1 MNNRINGTTPLAL
14 SWFTLHRLAW
24 ETPILHAPLTAH
36 AHLEQLQ
43 ALADALARAPAIGLD
58 TEFLRDRTYRAQL
71 CLLQLGTR
79 DQFHC
84 IDPLGN
90 DQLGLFATALA
101 SPAVT
106 KVMHAA
112 RQDLEVLW
120 PIYGAVTP
128 VFDTQVAAGLAG
140 WPAQVGY
147 ADLVQQLL
155 GVTLD
160 KSHTRT
166 DWSQRPLSAAQVSY
180 AIEDVRHLLPLR
192 DLLLGKLDALG
203 RLDWVAEDCSTL
215 GEALFVEPANAW
227 QRLKGLQELDDERLR
242 LAKALAAWR
251 ERKAADKDRPRSWI
265 LDDAGLRAIVNRVPR
280 DLDQMRRLAELA
292 PGFVEHSGPVLLALI
307 EELDLP
313 RQLPPLAGRRAP
325 DAEFNQQVKALAN
338 VVRQRATELG
348 IGPELLA
355 TRRDLEQL
363 ARGERQTPVLSGW
376 RAGVIG
382 KSLLALC

>member
-1 MNNRINGTTPLAL
+1 M
-14 SWFTLHRLAW
+14 
-24 ETPILHAPLTAH
+24 
-36 AHLEQLQ
+36 
-43 ALADALARAPAIGLD
+43 ADALATAPAIGLD
-58 TEFLRDRTYRAQL
+58 TEFLRERTYRAQL

-120 PIYGAVTP
+120 PLYGVVTP

-155 GVTLD
+155 DVALD

-192 DLLLGKLDALG
+192 DLLLEKLDKLG
-203 RLDWVAEDCSTL
+203 RLDWAAEDCSTL
-215 GEALFVEPANAW
+215 GEALFVEPASAW

-251 ERKAADKDRPRSWI
+251 ERKASDKDRPRSWI

-307 EELDLP
+307 EELALP
-313 RQLPPLAGRRAP
+313 RQLPALAGRRPP
-325 DAEFNQQVKALAN
+325 DAQFNQQVKTLAN
-338 VVRQRATELG
+338 LVRQRATELG
-348 IGPELLA
+348 IAPELLA

-363 ARGERQTPVLSGW
+363 ARGERATPVLSGW
-376 RAGVIG
+376 RAKVIG
-382 KSLLALC
+382 EGLLALC

>member
-1 MNNRINGTTPLAL
+1 M
-14 SWFTLHRLAW
+14 

-36 AHLEQLQ
+36 AHLAQLQ
-43 ALADALARAPAIGLD
+43 SLADALATAPAIGLD
-58 TEFLRDRTYRAQL
+58 TEFLRERTYRAQL

-84 IDPLGN
+84 VDPLGN

-120 PIYGAVTP
+120 PLYGVVTP

-192 DLLLGKLDALG
+192 DLLLEKLDRLG
-203 RLDWVAEDCSTL
+203 RLGWVAEDCSTL

-227 QRLKGLQELDDERLR
+227 QRLKGLQELDEERLR

-280 DLDQMRRLAELA
+280 DLDQMRRIAELA

-307 EELDLP
+307 EELALP
-313 RQLPPLAGRRAP
+313 QQLAPLAGRRPP
-325 DAEFNQQVKALAN
+325 DAQFNQQVKTLAN
-338 VVRQRATELG
+338 LVRQRATELG
-348 IGPELLA
+348 IAPELLA

-363 ARGERQTPVLSGW
+363 ARGERATPVLSGW
-376 RAGVIG
+376 RAQVIG
-382 KSLLALC
+382 EGLLALC